1 MADNPIK
8 YSDLI
13 LPDDSIEKLVQQL
26 TEANNLYMSLA
37 ENIKKEA
44 QQMQS
49 SLKGLAGTTEENRQR
64 IKDSATESDRLA
76 KEYKKLEQAM
86 DKNAKEIA
94 RLNIARRQ
102 MTNYQKQS
110 VLRGKEEI
118 RTMEQIK
125 NASYQ
130 QLSAQYALNK
140 AYINQLTA
148 KERNIKKNRE
158 LIESTRQMYEQM
170 KHLQEAT
177 GKHQLNVGNYGS
189 ALGGVGLMGLK
200 AATGIGSL
208 AAAGTMAV
216 SALKDGVGTAMDFE
230 AAVSKL
236 SAILGVG
243 KDEMTELVE
252 QARQLGATTIFTAQE
267 VAELQ
272 TELAKLGYGQQE
284 IKNMTKDVLLFA
296 QATGSSLAD
305 AASLAGASLRMFEK
319 DTQDTQ
325 DFVDKMAA
333 STNKSALSFSFL
345 QNAMSTVSPV
355 ANAFG
360 FKIEDTLA
368 LLGQLAN
375 AGFDASSAATAT
387 RNILLNLADTN
398 GVLAKSLGKPVTN
411 LDELIT
417 GLRTLNEGG
426 IDLATSLELT
436 DKRSVAAFQTF
447 LKGADNV
454 LQLRDALNNAD
465 GTAQQMA
472 KTMGDNL
479 SGDVKSLSSA
489 WEDFMINI
497 NNGQGIL
504 RTAVQGITTLVRKLS
519 EVWSKMRDYFSEMYD
534 NSMAFRYVVEGLTLQ
549 WKTFF
554 GVVEFGVKKLWNE
567 LKAIGH
573 LVKGIFT
580 LDMDEIKTAW
590 KMGVTDVIAG
600 SVNAVERLRD
610 GYKNAVKTVIN
621 GRKQIAK
628 ATKQAD
634 AQDGTTTTTTTGTKG
649 GFVKP
654 KSDKELA
661 AQRKAAEK
669 AEKEK
674 VEAAKRSLQIQR
686 AYDDA
691 LIALIENDAD
701 RERAVLVTKYNREIE
716 DLEFKLKTEKKL
728 TEQERKNINDTII
741 LLEQQKADKLADL
754 VEKQAIEQMEL
765 EKKAMD
771 MRNSGGVGGTALQ
784 AQLESLE
791 KQKEIEVAKNRI
803 TEKGRLDEKDIIAKY
818 EREKQKLVYD
828 YNMDMIDKQ
837 ADLRQLEIENMETS
851 EYEKNRLSIEAEK
864 ARLKAIYDLNIQAG
878 KDLSSLE
885 MRTLQEQ
892 MKKLDQEAQKNK
904 KNRDIFDLMGFNLT
918 DEKKEAI
925 STSFQFAMDQLS
937 NYMNAW
943 VQAAEA
949 KAQLAEQEVERAQ
962 NVLDAEIEARNQGY
976 ASDVETARK
985 ELELAKSNQQK
996 ALKEKEKAQK
1006 AQLALQTVE
1015 QAANLI
1021 TATSL
1026 IWSQLGFPWAIPAIA
1041 VMWGSFAAAKIK
1053 ALEATKSGS
1062 EEYGEGTVE
1071 LLDGGSHQSGNDVD
1085 LGRKKDGT
1093 RRRAEGGEFFAVINK
1108 RNSRKY
1114 RNVIPDIINSLN
1126 AGTFEQKYAH
1136 AYDGADAIAF
1146 NVQQGNNPDLRGLS
1160 SDVRAIREQGDR
1172 QSFTDSRGT
1181 HVVYKNLHRIYKN

>member
-170 KHLQEAT
+170 KRLQEAT

-284 IKNMTKDVLLFA
+284 IKNMTKDVWLFA

-426 IDLATSLELT
+426 IDLATSL
-436 DKRSVAAFQTF
+436 
-447 LKGADNV
+447 
-454 LQLRDALNNAD
+454 
-465 GTAQQMA
+465 
-472 KTMGDNL
+472 
-479 SGDVKSLSSA
+479 
-489 WEDFMINI
+489 
-497 NNGQGIL
+497 
-504 RTAVQGITTLVRKLS
+504 
-519 EVWSKMRDYFSEMYD
+519 
-534 NSMAFRYVVEGLTLQ
+534 
-549 WKTFF
+549 
-554 GVVEFGVKKLWNE
+554 
-567 LKAIGH
+567 
-573 LVKGIFT
+573 
-580 LDMDEIKTAW
+580 
-590 KMGVTDVIAG
+590 
-600 SVNAVERLRD
+600 
-610 GYKNAVKTVIN
+610 
-621 GRKQIAK
+621 
-628 ATKQAD
+628 
-634 AQDGTTTTTTTGTKG
+634 
-649 GFVKP
+649 
-654 KSDKELA
+654 
-661 AQRKAAEK
+661 
-669 AEKEK
+669 
-674 VEAAKRSLQIQR
+674 
-686 AYDDA
+686 
-691 LIALIENDAD
+691 
-701 RERAVLVTKYNREIE
+701 
-716 DLEFKLKTEKKL
+716 
-728 TEQERKNINDTII
+728 
-741 LLEQQKADKLADL
+741 
-754 VEKQAIEQMEL
+754 
-765 EKKAMD
+765 
-771 MRNSGGVGGTALQ
+771 
-784 AQLESLE
+784 
-791 KQKEIEVAKNRI
+791 
-803 TEKGRLDEKDIIAKY
+803 
-818 EREKQKLVYD
+818 
-828 YNMDMIDKQ
+828 
-837 ADLRQLEIENMETS
+837 
-851 EYEKNRLSIEAEK
+851 
-864 ARLKAIYDLNIQAG
+864 
-878 KDLSSLE
+878 
-885 MRTLQEQ
+885 
-892 MKKLDQEAQKNK
+892 
-904 KNRDIFDLMGFNLT
+904 
-918 DEKKEAI
+918 
-925 STSFQFAMDQLS
+925 
-937 NYMNAW
+937 
-943 VQAAEA
+943 
-949 KAQLAEQEVERAQ
+949 
-962 NVLDAEIEARNQGY
+962 
-976 ASDVETARK
+976 
-985 ELELAKSNQQK
+985 
-996 ALKEKEKAQK
+996 
-1006 AQLALQTVE
+1006 
-1015 QAANLI
+1015 
-1021 TATSL
+1021 
-1026 IWSQLGFPWAIPAIA
+1026 
-1041 VMWGSFAAAKIK
+1041 
-1053 ALEATKSGS
+1053 
-1062 EEYGEGTVE
+1062 
-1071 LLDGGSHQSGNDVD
+1071 
-1085 LGRKKDGT
+1085 
-1093 RRRAEGGEFFAVINK
+1093 
-1108 RNSRKY
+1108 
-1114 RNVIPDIINSLN
+1114 
-1126 AGTFEQKYAH
+1126 
-1136 AYDGADAIAF
+1136 
-1146 NVQQGNNPDLRGLS
+1146 
-1160 SDVRAIREQGDR
+1160 
-1172 QSFTDSRGT
+1172 
-1181 HVVYKNLHRIYKN
+1181 

>member
-1 MADNPIK
+1 MAENPIK
-8 YSDLI
+8 YSELI
-13 LPDDSIEKLVQQL
+13 QPDDSIEKLIAQL
-26 TEANNLYMSLA
+26 TDANNLYKSLA
-37 ENIKKEA
+37 DNIKKEA

-49 SLKGLAGTTEENRQR
+49 SLQGLAGATEENRKK
-64 IKDSATESDRLA
+64 IKDTTTEGERLA
-76 KEYKKLEQAM
+76 NEYKKLEQAM

-102 MTNYQKQS
+102 MTNFQKQS

-148 KERNIKKNRE
+148 KERNIQKNRE

-170 KHLQEAT
+170 KRLQEAT

-243 KDEMTELVE
+243 KDEMSELVE

-319 DTQDTQ
+319 DTKDTQ

-454 LQLRDALNNAD
+454 LKLRDALNNAD

-519 EVWSKMRDYFSEMYD
+519 EVWSKMRNYFSEMYD

-590 KMGVTDVIAG
+590 KMGVVDVIDG
-600 SVNAVERLRD
+600 SVKAVERLRD

-628 ATKQAD
+628 VNKQAD
-634 AQDGTTTTTTTGTKG
+634 AQDGTTTKTTTGTKG

-661 AQRKAAEK
+661 AERKAAEK

-674 VEAAKRSLQIQR
+674 LEAAKRSLQIQR

-837 ADLRQLEIENMETS
+837 TDLRQLEIENMETS
-851 EYEKNRLSIEAEK
+851 DYEKNRLSIEAEK
-864 ARLKAIYDLNIQAG
+864 ERLKAIYDLNVQAG
-878 KDLSSLE
+878 KDLNSLE
-885 MRTLQEQ
+885 MQTLQAQ

-918 DEKKEAI
+918 EEKKEAI
-925 STSFQFAMDQLS
+925 TTSFNFALDQLH
-937 NYMNAW
+937 NYMDAW

-949 KAQLAEQEVERAQ
+949 KAQLAEKEVERAQ

-985 ELELAKSNQQK
+985 ELELAKSNQAK

-1026 IWSQLGFPWAIPAIA
+1026 IWSQLGFPWAIPAVA
-1041 VMWGSFAAAKIK
+1041 VMWGSFLAAKIK
-1053 ALEATKSGS
+1053 AAEVTKQGS
-1062 EEYGEGTVE
+1062 EQYGEGTVE
-1071 LLDGGSHQSGNDVD
+1071 LLDGGSHQSGNDID

-1114 RNVIPDIINSLN
+1114 RKIIPDIIHSLN
-1126 AGTFEQKYAH
+1126 GGTFESKYLH
-1136 AYDGADAIAF
+1136 AYDGADGMAI
-1146 NVQQGNNPDLRGLS
+1146 NVQEGNSTDLRGLK

-1172 QSFTDSRGT
+1172 QSYTDSRGT
-1181 HVVYKNLHRIYKN
+1181 HTIYKNLHRVYKN